1 MSERSAKK
9 VFYSVLIA
17 INALSFI
24 ARFAGR
30 YPAITPTAVE
40 KATPPKASQMGIAD
54 CMVLPCRCATKLT
67 RNEAP

>member
-24 ARFAGR
+24 ARFAGK

-54 CMVLPCRCATKLT
+54 CCSA
-67 RNEAP
+67 